1 MADRVDR
8 SDPDVRESASLPAP
22 YANPWSSLAR
32 DLRAVS
38 ADLRL
43 RLLEL
48 WRRNREGD
56 LSAPGFW
63 PRDLTPLF
71 WPLVLVLPLLLLV
84 AGVLQWQRLHPEP
97 PPPPQVEQLTTT
109 PLPEARLL
117 PEPPAA
123 ERPFAPDLI
132 IESDT
137 EIQGQSEPDQEPLPE
152 PQTAL
157 PRLDPLL
164 EVLVADD
171 PDDLILAADPRPS
184 SNSVRLLVSEI
195 WEDLPESRRQ
205 AQAESWWE
213 RLEAE
218 GFSALRIESSDQRLL
233 ARTARVGSGMILF
246 DPQNR

>member
-1 MADRVDR
+1 MADRADR
-8 SDPDVRESASLPAP
+8 SDPDVRESPALPAP

-43 RLLEL
+43 RLQEL

-56 LSAPGFW
+56 LSTPGFW
-63 PRDLTPLF
+63 PRDLAPLF
-71 WPLVLVLPLLLLV
+71 WPLALVLPLLLLA

-117 PEPPAA
+117 LEEPAA
-123 ERPFAPDLI
+123 ERPFAPDLTI
-132 IESDT
+132 STDT
-137 EIQGQSEPDQEPLPE
+137 ETQGQSEPAQELVPE
-152 PQTAL
+152 PQAEL
-157 PRLDPLL
+157 PRLDPLM

-171 PDDLILAADPRPS
+171 PDGLILAAEPRPS
-184 SNSVRLLVSEI
+184 SNSVRLLVSED
-195 WEDLPESRRQ
+195 WEDLTESRRQ

-213 RLEAE
+213 RLDAE
-218 GFSALRIESSDQRLL
+218 GFSALTIESSDQRLL
-233 ARTARVGSGMILF
+233 ARTARVGNGMILF
-246 DPQNR
+246 NVEDR